1 TSRRRCERPML
12 PGPSLPGC
20 AIASRNSTTSLEL
33 DAGRV
38 DESEAPTHRPLA
50 ACFAARVMSGA
61 MLDAALEYAR
71 RGVAIFPVWGIDR
84 DRCGCRAFDCTSP
97 GKHPVA
103 SCAPHGFKEAT
114 TDEATIRAWWTR
126 FPNANIATP
135 TGVWCDVVDVDPRNG
150 GDTTLL

>member
-1 TSRRRCERPML
+1 
-12 PGPSLPGC
+12 
-20 AIASRNSTTSLEL
+20 
-33 DAGRV
+33 
-38 DESEAPTHRPLA
+38 
-50 ACFAARVMSGA
+50 
-61 MLDAALEYAR
+61 
-71 RGVAIFPVWGIDR
+71 AIFPVWGIDR

-150 GDTTLL
+150 GDTTLLELERQHGRLPDTAEVLTGGGGSAHLLRTHRRAPRQECRGWHRHQSCRWICPASSVASYQRGHLRRRSRAPAL